1 MNIDLT
7 EAWLADRN
15 ELSII
20 CPQGAGDDNSIQL
33 CTIKKVGYRNFLD
46 HIKLNINGAIL
57 VIDNTVSDTEAD
69 IRIYWQKIEA
79 VPRLDY
85 YENKNAGTPIYTEY
99 LAPGGTP
106 SKVVIDGMTND
117 GWKDQYG
124 NVVTTENSLYRNT
137 QLYPFYNVAL
147 NASVDAD
154 FLTSSSAL
162 ITGTTDGT
170 TVYYGK
176 SPRFGDTI
184 SAAELEASFN
194 AGTGA
199 W

>member
-69 IRIYWQKIEA
+69 IRIYWQK
-79 VPRLDY
+79 
-85 YENKNAGTPIYTEY
+85 
-99 LAPGGTP
+99 
-106 SKVVIDGMTND
+106 
-117 GWKDQYG
+117 
-124 NVVTTENSLYRNT
+124 
-137 QLYPFYNVAL
+137 
-147 NASVDAD
+147 
-154 FLTSSSAL
+154 
-162 ITGTTDGT
+162 
-170 TVYYGK
+170 
-176 SPRFGDTI
+176 
-184 SAAELEASFN
+184 
-194 AGTGA
+194 
-199 W
+199 

>member
-1 MNIDLT
+1 M
-7 EAWLADRN
+7 
-15 ELSII
+15 
-20 CPQGAGDDNSIQL
+20 
-33 CTIKKVGYRNFLD
+33 
-46 HIKLNINGAIL
+46 
-57 VIDNTVSDTEAD
+57 SDTEAD

-184 SAAELEASFN
+184 SCLLYTSRCV
-194 AGTGA
+194 
-199 W
+199 